1 VCRRQSGAGDR
12 RFHRRRAEVARY
24 RRSRDRLDADRRG
37 DHQRRWKGVSVN
49 VFVEQD
55 YIRTTLKKVPK
66 PPKPDAASGETEAYR
81 PYKESPAGE
90 GFRFLESERTVSA
103 CARNVH
109 ARPSFLSPQTTQ
121 SALK

>member
-1 VCRRQSGAGDR
+1 MPI
-12 RFHRRRAEVARY
+12 AEAVINA
-24 RRSRDRLDADRRG
+24 
-37 DHQRRWKGVSVN
+37 RWKGVSVN